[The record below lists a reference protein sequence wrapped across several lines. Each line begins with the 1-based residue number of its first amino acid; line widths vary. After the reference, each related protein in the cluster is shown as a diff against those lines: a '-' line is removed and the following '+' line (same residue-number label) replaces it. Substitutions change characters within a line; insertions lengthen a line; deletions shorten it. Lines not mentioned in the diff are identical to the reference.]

1 MTTRLL
7 LLRCKKLLYCATHP
21 WCWQPLRHGVAPS
34 MDQATML
41 RALDFDLLL
50 DAGANKGQFTLMTT
64 HVHPTVPVH
73 AYEPHPG
80 EAKTF
85 RVIHRRNPKVVLH
98 ELALGESEGSAD
110 LIISKRT
117 DSSSLLP
124 AAKTLSELF
133 SGTEPSGETCAVR
146 VSQLDAFALHWQS
159 ARKALLKIDVQGYE
173 LQVLQGARQALK
185 HCAYVY
191 VESSDIVLYEGQALF
206 DEVKGFLEGEGF
218 QLKSRSHEDIIDG
231 RLIQADYLFERSLHD

>member
-7 LLRCKKLLYCATHP
+7 LLRWKKLFYCATHP

-34 MDQATML
+34 MDQAAML
-41 RALDFDLLL
+41 RGLDFDLLL
-50 DAGANKGQFTLMTT
+50 DAGANKGQFTLMAT
-64 HVHPTVPVH
+64 HVRPTAGVH

-80 EAKTF
+80 EANTF
-85 RVIHRRNPKVVLH
+85 RSIHGNNPQVTLH
-98 ELALGESEGSAD
+98 EMALGEEEGTAK

-124 AAKTLSELF
+124 AAKTLSDLF
-133 SGTEPSGETCAVR
+133 NGTEPSGETCTVR
-146 VSQLDAFALHWQS
+146 VAPLDACPLHWQS
-159 ARKALLKIDVQGYE
+159 ARRALLKIDVQGYE
-173 LQVLQGARQALK
+173 LSVLKGAHQALK

-206 DEVKGFLEGEGF
+206 DEVRAFLEGEGF
-218 QLKSRSHEDIIDG
+218 VLKSRSHEDIIDG
-231 RLIQADYLFERSLHD
+231 KLIQADYLFERSSHG